1 MDIGDNMRPLWPKQ
15 YGCIW
20 PSHHDPPA
28 KNGQAVIFFFDR
40 IVRGFISE
48 ISILGT
54 VLGTSVHYQAINQF
68 CHIAIYGIGSIFD
81 PGDGNHRR
89 ARHACEISQ
98 LGNKIFRLSRDRATF
113 SGHQL

>member
-68 CHIAIYGIGSIFD
+68 AILQYMASAAFLTQVMVTIEGQGM
-81 PGDGNHRR
+81 
-89 ARHACEISQ
+89 
-98 LGNKIFRLSRDRATF
+98 LVK
-113 SGHQL
+113 

>member
-28 KNGQAVIFFFDR
+28 KNGQAVFFFFDR
-40 IVRGFISE
+40 IVRGFIYE

-68 CHIAIYGIGSIFD
+68 CHIAMASAAFLTQVMVTIEGQGM
-81 PGDGNHRR
+81 
-89 ARHACEISQ
+89 
-98 LGNKIFRLSRDRATF
+98 LVK
-113 SGHQL
+113 